1 MEKKT
6 IYFSKFYGEAGIDV
20 SYFYVSILNPDAKVE
35 SKIIEKCSQY
45 TTLNLILCILD
56 SSLSSIFCAPCQA
69 ALYMVEKVTPI
80 CFTIS

>member
-35 SKIIEKCSQY
+35 SKICSR
-45 TTLNLILCILD
+45 
-56 SSLSSIFCAPCQA
+56 FCAPCQA